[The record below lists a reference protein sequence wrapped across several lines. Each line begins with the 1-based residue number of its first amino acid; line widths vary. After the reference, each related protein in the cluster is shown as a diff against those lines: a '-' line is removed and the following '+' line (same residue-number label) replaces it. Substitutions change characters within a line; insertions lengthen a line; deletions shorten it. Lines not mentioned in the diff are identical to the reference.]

1 LYYIVLLLEG
11 HCYIANQELSVALS
25 GDFAGDN
32 FAGFAEGDQPPQC
45 TLGHSHKISTAHF
58 G

>member
-1 LYYIVLLLEG
+1 
-11 HCYIANQELSVALS
+11 VALS